1 MSTWEVRAAIRTEA
15 RPHPAV
21 VAALRATL
29 RGCPGSDV
37 VSEAGGVGVR
47 LLTSAP
53 TPAVAY
59 ALALAVLATDVLP
72 VLDPADLHDLQ
83 VHPVPGG
90 PAAEHPR
97 AA

>member
-1 MSTWEVRAAIRTEA
+1 MTTWEVRAAIRTEA
-15 RPHPAV
+15 RPHPALLDHLRQV
-21 VAALRATL
+21 LRRSPGAEAVTVAS
-29 RGCPGSDV
+29 GI
-37 VSEAGGVGVR
+37 GVR
-47 LLTSAP
+47 LLVPAA

-59 ALALAVLATDVLP
+59 ARAVAVLAVDVLP
-72 VLDPADLHDLQ
+72 VLDPAALQDLQ